1 MSPDISAADASVNS
15 AGSPASGPMGRI
27 ESRLQSGQCVVID
40 GATGTELER
49 RGAKMHDQ
57 VWCATAT
64 ETSPEI
70 LADVHEDYI
79 RAGAQVIITNTFSTN
94 RNMLDPA
101 GLGDRFDSL
110 NRSAVRIAKLAR
122 ERAQAEEE
130 VVVAGSMSHQVPIQK
145 GTAQRDKE
153 RVPDAKIAAG
163 RFREMAETLADAGVD
178 LLLLEMMSDPD
189 FINPAIEAAR
199 STGLPLWVGFSARP
213 GQAGRGGFEEG
224 SESEGEPALF
234 SYSRPDISFER
245 MLDDI
250 SLDGVQAAGIMHT
263 KTHVVTPA
271 LACLGRRFS
280 KIKMAYPDSGFF
292 KMPNWQFVDVIP
304 IDDFAQAGRRWA
316 SEGVQ
321 IIGGCCGLGIE
332 HIEALAAALAEDRED
347 RS

>member
-1 MSPDISAADASVNS
+1 MPPAISAADPFDASV
-15 AGSPASGPMGRI
+15 SPAESTASGPMGRI
-27 ESRLQSGQCVVID
+27 ESRLQSGRCIVID

-49 RGAKMHDQ
+49 RGAKMHDK

-101 GLGDRFDSL
+101 GLGDRFESL

-130 VVVAGSMSHQVPIQK
+130 VVVAGSMSHQVPVQK
-145 GTAQRDKE
+145 GTARRDAG
-153 RVPDAKIAAG
+153 RVPDPGIAAG
-163 RFREMAETLADAGVD
+163 RFREMAETLAEAGVD

-213 GQAGRGGFEEG
+213 EEDVQGGRKEG
-224 SESEGEPALF
+224 DGNEGEPALF
-234 SYSRPDISFER
+234 SYSRHDIPFER
-245 MLDDI
+245 VLDDI
-250 SLDGVQAAGIMHT
+250 SFDGVQAAGIMHT
-263 KTHVVTPA
+263 KTHVITPA
-271 LACLGRRFS
+271 LACLGRYFS
-280 KIKMAYPDSGFF
+280 KTKMAYPDSGFF

-321 IIGGCCGLGIE
+321 IIGGCCGLGID
-332 HIEALAAALAEDRED
+332 HIQALATALAED
-347 RS
+347 

>member
-1 MSPDISAADASVNS
+1 MPSDIPSATDA
-15 AGSPASGPMGRI
+15 PAAHPTPAQPRAPGAMARI
-27 ESRLQSGQCVVID
+27 QSRLHAGRCIVID

-49 RGAKMHDQ
+49 RGAKMHDR

-101 GLGDRFDSL
+101 GLGDRFESL
-110 NRSAVRIAKLAR
+110 NRSAVEIARLAR
-122 ERAQAEEE
+122 KRAGADDR
-130 VVVAGSMSHQVPIQK
+130 VVVAGSMSHQVPMQK
-145 GTAQRDKE
+145 GTAQRDAE
-153 RVPDAKIAAG
+153 QVPDPKIAAG
-163 RFREMAETLADAGVD
+163 RFREMAETLAEAGVD

-199 STGLPLWVGFSARP
+199 ATGLPLWVGFSVRP
-213 GQAGRGGFEEG
+213 QAEREGRKAGLEGEE
-224 SESEGEPALF
+224 EPALF
-234 SYSRPDISFER
+234 SYSRPDLPFEGV
-245 MLDDI
+245 LGDI

-271 LACLGRRFS
+271 LACLDRYFS
-280 KIKMAYPDSGFF
+280 GVRMAYPDSGFF

-304 IDDFAQAGRRWA
+304 VDDFARAGRRWA

-321 IIGGCCGLGIE
+321 IIGGCCGLGLD
-332 HIEALAAALAEDRED
+332 HIQALATALAED
-347 RS
+347 